1 MISFGIPN
9 PHIKP
14 VLYNSGYQLEW
25 IEPHFPN
32 LSGEVLNPDLQFFS
46 VNDKNLLFVECKLGS
61 FEHEQALRY
70 KNLKKEDIIPANIT
84 QLEMSINNFEII
96 YCCDEEN
103 KAKLLKGEE
112 TYSYGFP
119 IICCNDSNL
128 TLEKNQINA
137 SNLKSIFSN
146 PLPIPTK
153 IPTEFYPY
161 GPDDE
166 IDYIAP
172 AVFQSLLRLTGQ
184 GKEEISVEDI
194 IKDSHP
200 LYNSIHKN
208 GKDKLKQKVGKIM
221 SDLNQNE
228 FKDVI
233 KIFRNPNRYRIN
245 SRSYKKFRDL
255 CLKLI
260 GDYEKK
266 RKQTLIPDF

>member
-1 MISFGIPN
+1 MISLGIQN
-9 PHIKP
+9 PHIEPK
-14 VLYNSGYQLEW
+14 LYNLGYQLEW

-46 VNDKNLLFVECKLGS
+46 VSDNNLLFIECKLGS
-61 FEHEQALRY
+61 FKHEQALRY
-70 KNLKKEDIIPANIT
+70 KHLKKEDIIPANIT
-84 QLEMSINNFEII
+84 QLDMSNNNFEII

-103 KAKLLKGEE
+103 KKKLLKGEE
-112 TYSYGFP
+112 ENSYGFP
-119 IICCNDSNL
+119 IICCNDLNL
-128 TLEKNQINA
+128 TLERNQINA
-137 SNLKSIFSN
+137 SNLKIIFNN
-146 PLPIPTK
+146 PLPIPTN

-172 AVFQSLLRLTGQ
+172 TVFQSLLRLTGQ
-184 GKEEISVEDI
+184 GREEISIEDI
-194 IKDSHP
+194 LKDSHP

-221 SDLNQNE
+221 EDLNQNE

-233 KIFRNPNRYRIN
+233 KIFKNPNRYKI
-245 SRSYKKFRDL
+245 SSKSYKKFRDL

-260 GDYEKK
+260 ENYEKN
-266 RKQTLIPDF
+266 RKQTSLSDF